1 MKQRITLVP
10 ANITDVTMYENEQY
24 VEVVIAFVA
33 TDTPYRI
40 RRTFMDGD
48 NKEQII
54 DKYTKIYEKIIRS
67 LQVLRAVVQ
76 IEL

>member
-24 VEVVIAFVA
+24 VELVIAFVA

-40 RRTFMDGD
+40 KRTFIDGD
-48 NKEQII
+48 DKEQEIA
-54 DKYTKIYEKIIRS
+54 KYNDIYEKIVLA
-67 LQVLRAVVQ
+67 LQLHTSIVQ

>member
-10 ANITDVTMYENEQY
+10 ANITDVTMCENEQY

-40 RRTFMDGD
+40 RRTFIEGD
-48 NKEQII
+48 NKEQEIG
-54 DKYTKIYEKIIRS
+54 KYNEIYENIVQA
-67 LQVLRAVVQ
+67 LLRHASIVQ

>member
-10 ANITDVTMYENEQY
+10 ENITDVTMYKNEQY

-40 RRTFMDGD
+40 KHVFIEGE
-48 NKEQII
+48 NQALVI
-54 DKYTKIYEKIIRS
+54 DKYKKIYEKITQS
-67 LQVLRAVVQ
+67 LRILKSVVQ

>member
-24 VEVVIAFVA
+24 VEVVIGFVA

-40 RRTFMDGD
+40 KRTFMDGD
-48 NKEQII
+48 NKEQVI
-54 DKYTKIYEKIIRS
+54 DKYKNIYEKIIRS

-76 IEL
+76 IEA

>member
-10 ANITDVTMYENEQY
+10 ANITDVTMFENEQY

-40 RRTFMDGD
+40 KHVFIEGE
-48 NKEQII
+48 NQAQVI
-54 DKYTKIYEKIIRS
+54 DRYRKIYEKIA
-67 LQVLRAVVQ
+67 QALRILKSVIQ

>member
-40 RRTFMDGD
+40 SRTFMDGD
-48 NKEQII
+48 NKEQEI
-54 DKYTKIYEKIIRS
+54 DKYSKIYDKIVQA
-67 LQVLRAVVQ
+67 LQRHPSIVQ